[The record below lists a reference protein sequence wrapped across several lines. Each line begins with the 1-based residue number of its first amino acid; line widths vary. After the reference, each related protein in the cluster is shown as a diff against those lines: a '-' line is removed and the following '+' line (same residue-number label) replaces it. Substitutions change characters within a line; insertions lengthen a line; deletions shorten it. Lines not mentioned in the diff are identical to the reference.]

1 MHTPDRYCCFPP
13 SDLYSAVGSTPYNL
27 KSFCNYSKRFV
38 KDVLV
43 VCRSTTDHVEMAF
56 NNENFE
62 PDKES
67 EEGSSPTQ
75 HRIYLAKTT
84 KTDKNDNSWLM
95 DVRNERDWNRLID
108 PEAIIQFNVEVLVT
122 V

>member
-1 MHTPDRYCCFPP
+1 MHIPESHCCFS

-43 VCRSTTDHVEMAF
+43 VSNSTAVHVEMAF

-67 EEGSSPTQ
+67 EEGSPPTPR
-75 HRIYLAKTT
+75 RIYLTKTT

-95 DVRNERDWNRLID
+95 DVRNERDWNQLTD
-108 PEAIIQFNVEVLVT
+108 PEAIVS
-122 V
+122 